1 MSRVGERF
9 VLVRELG
16 SGGMSAVFLGRD
28 EVLDRPVAVKIL
40 HSDLDDEETG
50 ALFRREGRTA
60 AKLSHPN
67 IVQVYDAGEDLMD
80 GREVSYIVME
90 YAPGGDLKALMDR
103 RGVLPEGMLSRVGAD
118 VAAAL
123 SHAHERGVVH
133 RDVKPR
139 NVLLDERGNPKLAD
153 FGIARALDTTQES
166 RAGSYFGT
174 AAYSSPEQLRGEKVT
189 AKSDVY
195 SLGATLYHAATGE
208 PPFTGAP
215 IEVANQQIA
224 KEPLPP
230 RERGAYIGKGLET
243 LILECLAKDPGAR
256 PDAARVNDKL
266 FQRGIGAGAS
276 HPEPGGTRK
285 TAGSAGFSRAV
296 GGAKAAGLSGF
307 EAVRQRLGS
316 MGSRGVEGPPAE
328 TVSLPTRTFRAGS
341 RQRTTVAALVGAV
354 LLLLLLAGAGAWAML
369 GSGEET
375 PRSQNPNPGERN
387 QAAVPGQE
395 PERETAGRDAPDGS
409 SGNTSGGE
417 AEDTGPAPPLREAE
431 QAVFRMYVDQSYQR
445 VGTTWAALSG
455 RLQDE
460 VGSQQ
465 RWAEQQDL
473 YTFEYMEYVSVPAAT
488 ASGSEARVA
497 FEARLDHTWGSE
509 VLSGT
514 WVCVVEDG
522 EWKLD
527 RLENERT
534 TPA

>member
-1 MSRVGERF
+1 MRRVGERF

-16 SGGMSAVFLGRD
+16 SGGMAAVFLGRD

-40 HSDLDDEETG
+40 HPDLDDEETG

-60 AKLSHPN
+60 ARLSHPN
-67 IVQVYDAGEDLMD
+67 IVQVYDAGEDLLD
-80 GREVSYIVME
+80 GRQVSYIVME

-103 RGVLPEGMLSRVGAD
+103 RGSLPEGMLSRVGAD

-166 RAGSYFGT
+166 RAGSYLGT

-215 IEVANQQIA
+215 IEVANQQILKA
-224 KEPLPP
+224 PVPP
-230 RERGAYIGKGLET
+230 RERGAYIGKGFET
-243 LILECLAKDPGAR
+243 LILDCLAKDPDER

-266 FQRGIGAGAS
+266 FQRGVGAGAS
-276 HPEPGGTRK
+276 QPEPGGTRK
-285 TAGSAGFSRAV
+285 VAGSAGFSRAV
-296 GGAKAAGLSGF
+296 GSAKAAGFSGV
-307 EAVRQRLGS
+307 EAVRRKLESGS
-316 MGSRGVEGPPAE
+316 SRGVAGPPDE

-341 RQRTTVAALVGAV
+341 RQRTTAAVLVGAV
-354 LLLLLLAGAGAWAML
+354 LLLLLTGAWAML
-369 GSGEET
+369 GPGAGTTQS
-375 PRSQNPNPGERN
+375 SNSNPGEQK
-387 QAAVPGQE
+387 QAAA
-395 PERETAGRDAPDGS
+395 PEREPEKEPAGQDTTDESAGDVASGS
-409 SGNTSGGE
+409 ES
-417 AEDTGPAPPLREAE
+417 ADDPGPAPPLAEAE
-431 QAVFRMYVDQSYQR
+431 QVVFQMYVDQSYQR
-445 VGTTWAALSG
+445 VDATWTALSG

-460 VGSQQ
+460 VGSSQQ
-465 RWAEQQDL
+465 WAEQEDL
-473 YTFEYMEYVSVPAAT
+473 YTFTYMDYVSTPVAT
-488 ASGSEARVA
+488 ASRSAARVA

-514 WVCVVEDG
+514 WVCVVEGG

-527 RLENERT
+527 RLEDERSM
-534 TPA
+534 PA

>member
-1 MSRVGERF
+1 MRRVGDRF

-40 HSDLDDEETG
+40 HPDLDDEETG

-60 AKLSHPN
+60 ARLSHSN
-67 IVQVYDAGEDLMD
+67 IVQVYDAGEDLLE

-103 RGVLPEGMLSRVGAD
+103 RGPLPEGMLSRVGAD

-139 NVLLDERGNPKLAD
+139 NVLLDERGDPKLSD

-166 RAGSYFGT
+166 RAGSYLGT

-189 AKSDVY
+189 AKSDIY

-215 IEVANQQIA
+215 IEVANQQIL
-224 KEPLPP
+224 KEPVPP
-230 RERGAYIGKGLET
+230 RERGANIGGSFET
-243 LILECLAKDPGAR
+243 LILDCLAKDPEKR
-256 PDAARVNDKL
+256 PDATRVGDKL
-266 FQRGIGAGAS
+266 FQRGVGAGAS
-276 HPEPGGTRK
+276 QADPGKSRK
-285 TAGSAGFSRAV
+285 TSGSAGFSRAA
-296 GGAKAAGLSGF
+296 GAARAVGLSGV
-307 EAVRQRLGS
+307 EAVRRR
-316 MGSRGVEGPPAE
+316 MESRGARGVSGPPDE
-328 TVSLPTRTFRAGS
+328 TVSLPTRTFRSGS
-341 RQRTTVAALVGAV
+341 RQRTMLAALIGIALLLVLAAV
-354 LLLLLLAGAGAWAML
+354 LSWSMIRSDAGTTGLADRGA
-369 GSGEET
+369 
-375 PRSQNPNPGERN
+375 GERN
-387 QAAVPGQE
+387 QAAPPEQE
-395 PERETAGRDAPDGS
+395 PEKTPAGQDASDES
-409 SGNTSGGE
+409 SGNTSGGG
-417 AEDTGPAPPLREAE
+417 AEDPGPAPPLQRAE
-431 QAVFRMYVDQSYQR
+431 RVVFDMYVNQSYQR
-445 VGTTWAALSG
+445 VDATWTVLSE

-460 VGSQQ
+460 VGSPQ

-473 YTFEYMEYVSVPAAT
+473 YTFTYMDYISPPAAT
-488 ASGSEARVA
+488 ASEDTARVT

-509 VLSGT
+509 ILSGT
-514 WVCVVEDG
+514 WVCVVEGG

-527 RLENERT
+527 RLENEET

>member
-1 MSRVGERF
+1 MRRVGERF

-40 HSDLDDEETG
+40 HPDLDDEETG

-60 AKLSHPN
+60 ARLSHPN
-67 IVQVYDAGEDLMD
+67 IVQVYDAGEDLLD
-80 GREVSYIVME
+80 GRQVSYIVME

-103 RGVLPEGMLSRVGAD
+103 RGSLPEGMLSRVGAD

-166 RAGSYFGT
+166 RAGSYLGT

-215 IEVANQQIA
+215 IEVANQQILKA
-224 KEPLPP
+224 PAPP
-230 RERGAYIGKGLET
+230 RERGAYIGKGFET
-243 LILECLAKDPGAR
+243 LILDCLAKDPDER
-256 PDAARVNDKL
+256 PDAAHVNDKL
-266 FQRGIGAGAS
+266 FRRGVGVGAS
-276 HPEPGGTRK
+276 RPEPGGARK
-285 TAGSAGFSRAV
+285 AAGAAGFSRAV
-296 GGAKAAGLSGF
+296 GSAKAAGFSGV
-307 EAVRQRLGS
+307 EVVRRKLESGS
-316 MGSRGVEGPPAE
+316 SRGVAGPPDE

-341 RQRTTVAALVGAV
+341 RQRTTVAVLVGAV
-354 LLLLLLAGAGAWAML
+354 LILLLAGAWAML
-369 GSGEET
+369 GPGARMTQSSNSNVGE
-375 PRSQNPNPGERN
+375 QK
-387 QAAVPGQE
+387 QAAA
-395 PERETAGRDAPDGS
+395 PEREPEKRPAGQDSTDESAGDVAGGS
-409 SGNTSGGE
+409 ES
-417 AEDTGPAPPLREAE
+417 ADDPGPAPPLEEAE
-431 QAVFRMYVDQSYQR
+431 QAVFQMYVDQSYQR
-445 VGTTWAALSG
+445 VDATWTALSG

-460 VGSQQ
+460 VGSSQQ
-465 RWAEQQDL
+465 WAEQEDL
-473 YTFEYMEYVSVPAAT
+473 YTFTYMDYVSTPVAT
-488 ASGSEARVA
+488 ASGSAARVA

-514 WVCVVEDG
+514 WVCVVEGG

-527 RLENERT
+527 RLEDERT
-534 TPA
+534 MPA